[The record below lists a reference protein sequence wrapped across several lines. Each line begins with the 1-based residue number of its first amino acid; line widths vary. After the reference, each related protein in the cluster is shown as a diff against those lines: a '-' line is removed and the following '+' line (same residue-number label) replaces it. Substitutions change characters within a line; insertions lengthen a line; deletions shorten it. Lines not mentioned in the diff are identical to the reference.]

1 MNKPLI
7 DEIQTIFKELIK
19 EIKLI
24 QDTHIELYREIMNI
38 KQDLYGLDHQYY
50 DISEILQYFDP
61 DLSDDD

>member
-38 KQDLYGLDHQYY
+38 KQDLYGLDYQYH

-61 DLSDDD
+61 DLSD